1 MRNSRA
7 SAIVVAVL
15 SGLLLTACATPA
27 GTAGA
32 GGADG
37 AGGTADRLTLA
48 DITPGL
54 PDGEVIA
61 QGTVMDTGDAIELCL
76 GALLE
81 SYPPQCSGIPLTGWD
96 WTGIDGSEHE
106 GDIQWGAYAV
116 QGTYNGTSFTLTQP
130 PIMLA
135 LYDPAMPD
143 DPTTGEPGPADEATL
158 SATQDDIHA
167 QLGDAALASWPQDG
181 RLWVQ
186 VVWDDGSLQDAADA
200 RYGDDVVL
208 VQSALHLVTGA

>member
-1 MRNSRA
+1 MRKSRA

-116 QGTYNGTSFTLTQP
+116 QGTYNGTSFT
-130 PIMLA
+130 
-135 LYDPAMPD
+135 
-143 DPTTGEPGPADEATL
+143 
-158 SATQDDIHA
+158 
-167 QLGDAALASWPQDG
+167 QDG